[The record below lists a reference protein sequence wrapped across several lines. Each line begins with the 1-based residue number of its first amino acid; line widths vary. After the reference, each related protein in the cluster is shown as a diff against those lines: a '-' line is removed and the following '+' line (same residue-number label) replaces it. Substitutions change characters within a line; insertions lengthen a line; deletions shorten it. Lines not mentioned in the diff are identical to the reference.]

1 MTHRSQAASR
11 VAAAILFV
19 TVLLATVT
27 GSAAAADTITIQARA
42 LVGARFEAGGWAA
55 LSVSLANDGQPV
67 TGYLAA
73 ESEDGTVRRFVELPA
88 GSRKEVTLYVRPASF
103 ARAIVVRYESSDG
116 TEPAAEAEV
125 RVLERTS
132 GHVAVVGDGAGN
144 LRPQLIA
151 RATRL
156 PDPIPMTASDL
167 PDRPEP
173 LRGIET
179 IVWAADSSGL
189 REAQR
194 RSLER
199 WIAAGGQ
206 LVVLGGPDW
215 QARAAGFGALLPVDG
230 LAAVDDAPLAP
241 LAEWTGSAPPA
252 GATTLTASV
261 GTLRDGAVALVGS
274 DDGAVFAA
282 IARGAGRV
290 AWLGVDLATEP
301 FRAWP
306 GAAVLWTRLVPDD
319 RLAQQMF
326 GPDLPEEE
334 VANMMTQAL
343 SNLPSLEVPPA
354 ELLVA
359 VIIGYI
365 LLIGPVSYVVLRR
378 LDRRELAWVTA
389 PILVLVFS
397 VGSYGIGASMK
408 GSDIIVNEISV
419 VRSTPSGTAASVS
432 SYAGIFS
439 PSRSTYDLTVQ
450 GDALFSALRNMA
462 LDGGVGPAPTYATE
476 QGDPSHLRGLTV
488 SVFGLQAVRAETVV
502 PYEPSLHIDWSFG
515 TGLIDGSVTNEGST
529 RVEDVAVISQGG
541 GVMVGT
547 LEPGTSK
554 TFSLS
559 MRNLSG
565 SAASEMVYG
574 FANFDASSPA
584 QRQNQVR
591 RQVIDS
597 LVGYGG
603 GWPGRLG
610 NAGGGVD
617 KGPLVIGW
625 QTDLS
630 PVSVEIDGH
639 EVQRYAQSVEVLSGS
654 PRLGPGAVSLDPA
667 QMITQVISTA
677 GEASES
683 EPGYVTLA
691 DGEVVFQV
699 GLPLEA
705 TRLVPSKVTL
715 ISGGDPGS
723 IFFNQGIGGSHL
735 PAGFRISAFDTVGQ
749 DWEDIGDLSQQDR
762 FELQDPARF
771 LDPAGRILV
780 RISGS
785 QVPDDFGQ
793 ISVFAGAAV
802 EGAI

>member
-1 MTHRSQAASR
+1 MTHRSRAASR
-11 VAAAILFV
+11 VAAAILLGA
-19 TVLLATVT
+19 TLL
-27 GSAAAADTITIQARA
+27 AAAAGSVVAADSITIQARA
-42 LVGARFEAGGWAA
+42 LVGARFEPGGWAV
-55 LSVSLANDGQPV
+55 LSVSLANDGAPV

-103 ARAIVVRYESSDG
+103 ARAIAVRFESSDG

-125 RVLERTS
+125 RVLERTT
-132 GHVAVVGDGAGN
+132 GHVAVVGDGGGN

-151 RATRL
+151 RATGL

-215 QARAAGFGALLPVDG
+215 QARAAGFGALLPVDD
-230 LAAVDDAPLAP
+230 LAAVDDASLAP
-241 LAEWTGSAPPA
+241 LADWIGGDPPA
-252 GATTLTASV
+252 GVTTLTASV
-261 GTLRDGAVALVGS
+261 GTLRDGAVALASS

-282 IARGAGRV
+282 ISRGAGRV
-290 AWLGVDLATEP
+290 AWLGFDLATEP

-326 GPDLPEEE
+326 GPGPMEEE
-334 VANMMTQAL
+334 TASMMTQVL

-389 PILVLVFS
+389 PVLVLVFS
-397 VGSYGIGASMK
+397 AASYGIGASMK
-408 GSDIIVNEISV
+408 GSDIIVNEVAV
-419 VRSTPSGTAASVS
+419 VRSTPGGTAASVS
-432 SYAGIFS
+432 TYAGIFS
-439 PSRSTYDLTVQ
+439 PNRSTYDLTVQ
-450 GDALFSALRNMA
+450 GDALFSALRNTA
-462 LDGGVGPAPTYATE
+462 FDGGIGPAPTYATE
-476 QGDPSHLRGLTV
+476 QGDPSHLRGLSV
-488 SVFGLQAVRAETVV
+488 SVFGIQAVRADTVV
-502 PYEPSLHIDWSFG
+502 PYVPALHVDWSFG
-515 TGLIDGSVTNEGST
+515 TGLIEGTVTNEGLAS
-529 RVEDVAVISQGG
+529 VEDVAVISQGG

-547 LEPGTSK
+547 LEPGASK
-554 TFSLS
+554 AFSLS
-559 MRNLSG
+559 MRNMNG
-565 SAASEMVYG
+565 SPASDTVYG
-574 FANFDASSPA
+574 FANFDTSSPA
-584 QRQNQVR
+584 QRQVQVR

-610 NAGGGVD
+610 GAGGGID
-617 KGPLVIGW
+617 KGPFVIGW
-625 QTDLS
+625 RTDHS
-630 PVSVEIDGH
+630 PMPVQIDGH
-639 EVQRYAQSVEVLSGS
+639 EAQRYAQSVEVLSGS
-654 PRLGPGAVSLDPA
+654 PRLGPGAVSLDPV
-667 QMITQVISTA
+667 QMTTQLISTA
-677 GEASES
+677 GDASES

-691 DGEVVFQV
+691 NGEVVFQV
-699 GLPLEA
+699 SLPLEA
-705 TRLVPSKVTL
+705 VSLAPSKVTL
-715 ISGGDPGS
+715 IAGSDPGS
-723 IFFNQGIGGSHL
+723 IFFNQGNVGSFT
-735 PAGFRISAFDTVGQ
+735 PPGFRMSAFDTVAQ
-749 DWEDIGDLSQQDR
+749 VWEDVGDLSQHGR

-771 LDPAGRILV
+771 LDRAGRIEV
-780 RISGS
+780 RISAS
-785 QVPDDFGQ
+785 RVPDEFGQ

-802 EGAI
+802 EGVI